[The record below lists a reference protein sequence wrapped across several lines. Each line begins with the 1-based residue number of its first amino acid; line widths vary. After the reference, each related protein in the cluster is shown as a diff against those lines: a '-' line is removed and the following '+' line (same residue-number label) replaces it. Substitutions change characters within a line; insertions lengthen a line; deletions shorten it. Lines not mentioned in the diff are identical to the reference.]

1 MDVYFARVEDMPRKK
16 EHKITGTSVIH
27 AFSKGGLRTSV
38 FKEKRKKWRRVDKRS
53 KRLHSFEALA
63 SVS

>member
-38 FKEKRKKWRRVDKRS
+38 FKGEREKKKMEESR
-53 KRLHSFEALA
+53 
-63 SVS
+63 